1 MTLKPWREV
10 ITPHRDVAAGR
21 YQQAEFAADLAQV
34 LSGKAEA
41 EYQDP
46 GEFFARTYLT
56 DGMRR
61 LLISTAERISG
72 KGGEPVV
79 QLKTAFGGG
88 KTHTILAL
96 YHLFGGQ
103 ATAKQMLGADSIL
116 QETKLKQLPTAK
128 IAVVVGTALNPARTR
143 RVNNVTVRTLWGDIA
158 AQLGGKEGY
167 ELMDD
172 ADKKGV
178 APGADDL
185 VTLFDQ
191 FGPAII
197 LIDELIAYARNIY
210 GKDDLPAGTFDS
222 NMTFVQSLTEAAKR
236 SKRSIVVA
244 SIPESSIEIGGDA
257 GKAALDRIENTF
269 GRLEAIWKPVGA
281 MEGFEIVRR
290 RLFTT
295 VKDTEARD
303 ETCRAFSRLY
313 DENPADFP
321 QECREG
327 TYLERLRAAY
337 PIHPDL
343 FDRLYEDWSSLEK
356 FQRTRGVLRL
366 MAAVIHEL
374 WVKND
379 RSLLILPGMIPFD
392 ARRVR
397 DEVLRY
403 LPETWNAIVDKD
415 VDGETSEPRSI
426 DETNSRFGAV
436 SAARRVTRTIF
447 LGSAPS
453 VRQQTVRGIED
464 VRIRLGVVQPEESV
478 AVFNDA
484 LGRLNDKLTYLYSGN
499 RRYWFDTQPN
509 LRRTMED
516 RAGKLEHAEVEAEI
530 VRRLRAMRERGDF
543 TGVHVCLPSADI
555 PDEQQARLVILSPLA
570 GHRNNRTDSPA
581 LVAASEILDKR
592 GNSPRTYRNM
602 LLFVAADAEQVTP
615 LEQEVRRWLAWRSI
629 VEDSDALN
637 LDAHQ
642 KNEAKRGQDRSDDM
656 VGTRLNDAYCWLLV
670 PMQEGTNPMTWEPIR
685 IGGSQD
691 NPIVKASKRV
701 RSDQLVI
708 TKWSPTL
715 LKMELDRWLWQEAQ
729 HVGLKRVWEVLTTYL
744 YLPRLRDEDVL
755 LESIR
760 EGIRNRDFF
769 GYATSVALDGRYQG
783 LQFGAPSGS
792 IYLDDKSVLVKPD
805 TAALQLQSDAE
816 AVAKAHTTYTPST
829 SQPTTLMHEPK
840 AGQLPLTTPGTITP
854 TKPKRFHGSVTLDAT
869 RVTRDVGQ
877 ITQEV
882 IQHLSALVGANVQ
895 VTLEIS
901 ATIPDGAPDNVVRTV
916 TENCRTLR
924 FTSQGF
930 EEE

>member
-1 MTLKPWREV
+1 MSLKPWREV
-10 ITPHRDVAAGR
+10 ISPHPDVAAGR

-34 LSGKAEA
+34 VSGKAEP

-46 GEFFARTYLT
+46 VEFFARTYLT
-56 DGMRR
+56 DGMTH
-61 LLISTAERISG
+61 LLVVAAERLAG

-88 KTHTILAL
+88 KTHTMLAL
-96 YHLFGGQ
+96 YHLFGGKAQ
-103 ATAKQMLGADSIL
+103 ANQMLGADNIL
-116 QETKLKQLPTAK
+116 KQAKLKQLPDAH
-128 IAVVVGTALNPARTR
+128 IAVIVGTALNPARTR
-143 RVNNVTVRTLWGDIA
+143 KVNGITVRTLWGDIG

-185 VTLFDQ
+185 VELFNR

-210 GKDDLPAGTFDS
+210 GKDDLAAGTFDS
-222 NMTFVQSLTEAAKR
+222 MMTFIQSLTEAAKR

-244 SIPESSIEIGGDA
+244 AIPESDIEIGGEG
-257 GKAALDRIENTF
+257 GKFALDRIENIF

-281 MEGFEIVRR
+281 LEGFEIVRR
-290 RLFTT
+290 RLFAT
-295 VKDTEARD
+295 VQDPAARD

-337 PIHPDL
+337 PIHPEL

-366 MAAVIHEL
+366 MASVIHEL
-374 WVKND
+374 WVRND
-379 RSLLILPGMIPFD
+379 RSLVILPGMIPFD

-415 VDGETSEPRSI
+415 VDGENSEPRSI
-426 DETNSRFGAV
+426 DENNARFGAV
-436 SAARRVTRTIF
+436 SAARRVARTVF

-464 VRIRLGVVQPEESV
+464 VRVRLGVTQPEEQM

-499 RRYWFDTQPN
+499 RRFWFDTQPN

-516 RAGKLEHAEVEAEI
+516 RAVKLESVQVEDEI
-530 VRRLRAMRERGDF
+530 IRRLRTIRERGDF
-543 TGVHVCLPSADI
+543 KGVHVCLLSADI
-555 PDEQQARLVILSPLA
+555 PDEQQARLVILSTSA
-570 GHRNNRTDSPA
+570 GHRNNRADSPA
-581 LVAASEILDKR
+581 LAAATEILDKR

-615 LEQEVRRWLAWRSI
+615 LEQEVRRLIAWRSI
-629 VEDSDALN
+629 VEDADTLN
-637 LDAHQ
+637 LDTHQ
-642 KNEAKRGQDRSDDM
+642 KNEAQRGQERAEDS
-656 VGTRLNDAYCWLLV
+656 VGTRVNDAYCWLLV
-670 PMQEGTNPMTWEPIR
+670 PTQEGTNPMTWEAIR

-691 NPIVKASKRV
+691 NPVLKAAKRV

-708 TKWSPTL
+708 AKWSPTL

-744 YLPRLRDEDVL
+744 YVPRLRDEDVL
-755 LESIR
+755 FDSVR
-760 EGIRNRDFF
+760 EGIRSRDFF
-769 GYATSVALDGRYQG
+769 GFATNVGLDGRYQG
-783 LQFGAPSGS
+783 LQFGAAGGS
-792 IYLDDKSVLVKPD
+792 IYLDDKSVLVKPEV
-805 TAALQLQSDAE
+805 AAKQMQSDAE
-816 AVAKAHTTYTPST
+816 TAATARTTYLPEQ
-829 SQPTTLMHEPK
+829 QPGVPVRDPG
-840 AGQLPLTTPGTITP
+840 AAQLPLTPPGVSTSTR
-854 TKPKRFHGSVTLDAT
+854 PKRFHGSVTLDAT

-877 ITQEV
+877 IAQEV
-882 IQHLSALVGANVQ
+882 IQHLARLVGANVQ
-895 VTLEIS
+895 VTLEIH
-901 ATIPDGAPDNVVRTV
+901 ATLPDGAPDNVVRTV
-916 TENCRTLR
+916 NENCRTLR